1 MNLSETLKSLNYT
14 KQNLMVDDI
23 LAESD
28 YSPFIVNKC
37 LSYFT
42 DTVLFVN
49 EMNRLSDLPKRLQ
62 YDYTLHSIR
71 KRKRFSR
78 WDKNN
83 KSKKFLL
90 VKEYYQYSDSKTEE
104 IVGLITDDQVKEIKK
119 LLETG
124 EKR

>member
-1 MNLSETLKSLNYT
+1 MNLSETLNSLNYN
-14 KQNLMVDDI
+14 KDNLIEKGI

-28 YSPFIVNKC
+28 YLPFIVNKC

-49 EMNRLSDLPKRLQ
+49 EMNRFSDLPKKMQ
-62 YDYTLHSIR
+62 YDYILHSIR

-78 WDKNN
+78 WEKNN
-83 KSKKFLL
+83 KSKKILL

-104 IVGLITDDQVKEIKK
+104 IVDLISDDQLKEIKK

-124 EKR
+124 ERK

>member
-1 MNLSETLKSLNYT
+1 MNLSETLNSLNYN
-14 KQNLMVDDI
+14 KDNLIEKGI

-28 YSPFIVNKC
+28 YLPFIVNKC

-49 EMNRLSDLPKRLQ
+49 EMNRFSDLPKKMQ
-62 YDYTLHSIR
+62 YDYILHSIR

-78 WDKNN
+78 WEKNN

-90 VKEYYQYSDSKTEE
+90 VKEYYL
-104 IVGLITDDQVKEIKK
+104 V
-119 LLETG
+119 
-124 EKR
+124 

>member
-1 MNLSETLKSLNYT
+1 MNLSETLNSLNYT
-14 KQNLMVDDI
+14 KENLMDKDT

-28 YSPFIVNKC
+28 YLPFIVNKC

-42 DTVLFVN
+42 DTVLHAN
-49 EMNRLSDLPKRLQ
+49 EMNRFSDLPKRMQ
-62 YDYTLHSIR
+62 YDYILHSTR

-78 WDKNN
+78 WEKNN

-104 IVGLITDDQVKEIKK
+104 IIDVIDENQLKQIKK

-124 EKR
+124 E

>member
-23 LAESD
+23 LAEAD

-104 IVGLITDDQVKEIKK
+104 IVDLITDDQVKEIKK

>member
-1 MNLSETLKSLNYT
+1 MNLSETLNSLNYN
-14 KQNLMVDDI
+14 KNNLIEKGI

-28 YSPFIVNKC
+28 YLPFIVNKC

-49 EMNRLSDLPKRLQ
+49 EMNRFSDLPKRMQ
-62 YDYTLHSIR
+62 YDYILHSIR

-78 WDKNN
+78 WEKNN

-104 IVGLITDDQVKEIKK
+104 VVDLISDDQVKEIKK

-124 EKR
+124 ERK